1 MNEKG
6 WKRRGVKERK
16 KKKLKGN
23 RENKADAV
31 VSLVATDRTKAH
43 SIKEPPLPA

>member
-1 MNEKG
+1 VEKEG
-6 WKRRGVKERK
+6 CKRK
-16 KKKLKGN
+16 KEKKLKVN